1 MEQLILKIKQ
11 PEKLLFTKEML
22 AAFDDYIEVQEPVK
36 KMKKTSKKQHPVSK
50 SLKQGLKEM
59 ELIKQGKLK
68 ATPLKE
74 FLDEL

>member
-1 MEQLILKIKQ
+1 MERLIIKVKQ
-11 PEKLLFTKEML
+11 PDKLPFIREML
-22 AAFDDYIEVQEPVK
+22 AAFDAYIEVQEPVK
-36 KMKKTSKKQHPVSK
+36 RKALAKQHPVAK
-50 SLKQGLKEM
+50 SIKQGLKEV